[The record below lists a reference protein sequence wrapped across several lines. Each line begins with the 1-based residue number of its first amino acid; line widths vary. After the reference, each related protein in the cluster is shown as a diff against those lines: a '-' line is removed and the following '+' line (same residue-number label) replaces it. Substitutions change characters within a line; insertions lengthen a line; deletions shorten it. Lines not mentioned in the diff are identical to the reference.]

1 MCYYQENKAD
11 IARTWLVR
19 VSSSRAHDPIVYAPS
34 STNQNALRPPVDLS
48 AQLVLANEVFRFSC
62 ATRVLP
68 LKTVKFC
75 CQLSWKENLEMSNEW
90 SHGLFSC
97 FEDCSTCEL
106 MRSSRQT
113 DLATDFFSFFFF
125 FFFFLAGILTW
136 FCPCYVFGKNA
147 EHLGESCILY
157 ALALFVPLLDL
168 YCLVS
173 VRGRIREQKGIEGTC
188 LKDLLCVW
196 CCGPCALVQEAR
208 VRAGTSNLLIS
219 YLFRYS

>member
-1 MCYYQENKAD
+1 MLSKQSVAH
-11 IARTWLVR
+11 IAHLQGSVPDYATLMYKQLAGTNHISVHYPLRICALPVYKRNVLLPRKQGRYCTHLVSTGKQQPRTWSNRVR
-19 VSSSRAHDPIVYAPS
+19 TIIDQSK
-34 STNQNALRPPVDLS
+34 PPVDLS

-125 FFFFLAGILTW
+125 FLFFSRRHPYMVL
-136 FCPCYVFGKNA
+136 
-147 EHLGESCILY
+147 SM
-157 ALALFVPLLDL
+157 
-168 YCLVS
+168 
-173 VRGRIREQKGIEGTC
+173 
-188 LKDLLCVW
+188 LCV
-196 CCGPCALVQEAR
+196 R
-208 VRAGTSNLLIS
+208 
-219 YLFRYS
+219 

>member
-1 MCYYQENKAD
+1 
-11 IARTWLVR
+11 
-19 VSSSRAHDPIVYAPS
+19 
-34 STNQNALRPPVDLS
+34 
-48 AQLVLANEVFRFSC
+48 
-62 ATRVLP
+62 
-68 LKTVKFC
+68 
-75 CQLSWKENLEMSNEW
+75 MSNEW

-106 MRSSRQT
+106 MRSSRLT
-113 DLATDFFSFFFF
+113 DLATT
-125 FFFFLAGILTW
+125 FFFLAGILTW

-208 VRAGTSNLLIS
+208 VRAGASNFAHIYFAIPK
-219 YLFRYS
+219 YLPLFFRSPQPFSAGVAITWRPKHGSRMNCSALAR